1 MYHGI
6 QLAPLP
12 AAYHPDRRIRAADV
26 DGHGRR
32 LGPEERDGKD
42 ALPAYDNFDRPP
54 KYMEAGWSHGGPS
67 PPTEHSAATP
77 ASEGEQ
83 SGMAYP
89 NTTNRVPG
97 DIVYQ
102 PFDDTHAMAG
112 MAHGSEAP
120 LPPPAHRGLP
130 SS

>member
-12 AAYHPDRRIRAADV
+12 AAYRPDRRISAADV

-54 KYMEAGWSHGGPS
+54 KYMEAGWSHGPP
-67 PPTEHSAATP
+67 PPTEQYAATSSP
-77 ASEGEQ
+77 EGEQ
-83 SGMAYP
+83 SGMTHP
-89 NTTNRVPG
+89 NTTYRVPG
-97 DIVYQ
+97 NNVDQ
-102 PFDDTHAMAG
+102 PFDNTHAMAG
-112 MAHGSEAP
+112 IAHRNGVL
-120 LPPPAHRGLP
+120 LPPPAHHDLA